1 MITTMFF
8 ILVPFLKRAPCIII
22 HLARNAEKGG
32 GVLMSI
38 ILPNLNH
45 SFVPDSGSG
54 SGSGFRFRFR
64 IPDFR
69 VFHTPSSSVIY
80 IIQTEYYDSFSYF
93 ICPTTICY
101 TIISTK
107 EQNLIH
113 YSDVALSSKLLNIIL
128 HRLFPGINYWAILYF
143 TRGCLNSS
151 LFAILVLPFSF

>member
-54 SGSGFRFRFR
+54 SGFR
-64 IPDFR
+64 IPDSGSVSGFQISGFSIR
-69 VFHTPSSSVIY
+69 PEKRSSYRKLGFHLGRIRNFTLF
-80 IIQTEYYDSFSYF
+80 SFS
-93 ICPTTICY
+93 
-101 TIISTK
+101 
-107 EQNLIH
+107 
-113 YSDVALSSKLLNIIL
+113 L
-128 HRLFPGINYWAILYF
+128 HRRLHSCESFLSIIEYIDPF
-143 TRGCLNSS
+143 
-151 LFAILVLPFSF
+151 LVKT

>member
-54 SGSGFRFRFR
+54 SGSGSGFR
-64 IPDFR
+64 IPDSGSGSVSGFR
-69 VFHTPSSSVIY
+69 ISWFSIRPSNVEELNLSQLVS
-80 IIQTEYYDSFSYF
+80 IQVYMNNL
-93 ICPTTICY
+93 PLAVLLP
-101 TIISTK
+101 K
-107 EQNLIH
+107 ECLIGKRWK
-113 YSDVALSSKLLNIIL
+113 A
-128 HRLFPGINYWAILYF
+128 
-143 TRGCLNSS
+143 
-151 LFAILVLPFSF
+151 

>member
-54 SGSGFRFRFR
+54 SRFR
-64 IPDFR
+64 IPVPFPDSGFPGFPFAR
-69 VFHTPSSSVIY
+69 RLWG
-80 IIQTEYYDSFSYF
+80 YDRRPKGDVGKRSFSNEARSAERKRETESSAA
-93 ICPTTICY
+93 CVLG
-101 TIISTK
+101 IIF
-107 EQNLIH
+107 QQ
-113 YSDVALSSKLLNIIL
+113 
-128 HRLFPGINYWAILYF
+128 
-143 TRGCLNSS
+143 TRNK
-151 LFAILVLPFSF
+151 IP

>member
-54 SGSGFRFRFR
+54 SGSGSGFR
-64 IPDFR
+64 IPDSGSVSGFR
-69 VFHTPSSSVIY
+69 IFWFSIRPVIALPPSNRNSQPRQNKSAKSPRISSNKR
-80 IIQTEYYDSFSYF
+80 
-93 ICPTTICY
+93 
-101 TIISTK
+101 IISTVLK
-107 EQNLIH
+107 
-113 YSDVALSSKLLNIIL
+113 
-128 HRLFPGINYWAILYF
+128 YF
-143 TRGCLNSS
+143 HEL
-151 LFAILVLPFSF
+151 